1 MWKDLTMSQR
11 ADMMDLYLSKGITS
25 LDDMRSLYDSSISD
39 TAQGTSFSDGGS
51 IHIKPENRGKFTA
64 LKERTGHSATWFK
77 EHGTPAQKKM
87 ATFAL
92 NARHWKHG
100 YGGNLYGGGGGIIGM
115 PAMPM
120 WSLRNA
126 VAKRLYETTDAYDSY
141 NIGNY
146 LTKFATGKTED
157 GLEGMREHLKYKL
170 KSDSSDNEVTR
181 RWKGELNQVDIADEL
196 YAQYL
201 GIPVKERH
209 TNVRLQRSPYRDAY
223 KMPITNAEW
232 DTIIRETDN
241 LDVGKNTSTGVF
253 MKAGLNKS
261 TIGKGHDKKGE
272 YRSYGDSFDLNPFRG
287 SFAVADVP
295 IINKINDLSLG
306 MFNPIEVYDRIYLDD
321 YYKIPKE
328 YRGGNFLPEIEVIGK
343 KRKGKKHGYGG
354 SLYPDGGWMGNTMRL
369 LADANKLADMGEK
382 VNRDKPKS
390 PASPPI
396 ITTGGAG
403 YIPPAPQVDI
413 KPIVNLPKSVNEAR
427 LRLYNMVSPAWGFT
441 DDTIKATMDTMLHGT
456 NDFVDS
462 PVGTKVSDPYV
473 DGVWAEYLQIPK
485 NKRRSGY
492 QLQKSS
498 YRPTVGDASD
508 VNYYTIPVDADTKAR
523 LVREGT
529 ALQTGKNKN
538 SRVLANYNS
547 GTHTIGKGRDS
558 EGDYVSYY
566 DRFDLNPFSGISS
579 ETSLSGNPVIKALG
593 LDSSKVGDLSF
604 GIGKPLEF
612 YDRIHLDDY
621 YNVPQQY
628 RGTSYLPEITIKG
641 RK

>member
-25 LDDMRSLYDSSISD
+25 LDDMRSLYDNSISD

-100 YGGNLYGGGGGIIGM
+100 YGGNLY
-115 PAMPM
+115 
-120 WSLRNA
+120 
-126 VAKRLYETTDAYDSY
+126 D
-141 NIGNY
+141 
-146 LTKFATGKTED
+146 
-157 GLEGMREHLKYKL
+157 
-170 KSDSSDNEVTR
+170 
-181 RWKGELNQVDIADEL
+181 
-196 YAQYL
+196 
-201 GIPVKERH
+201 
-209 TNVRLQRSPYRDAY
+209 
-223 KMPITNAEW
+223 
-232 DTIIRETDN
+232 
-241 LDVGKNTSTGVF
+241 
-253 MKAGLNKS
+253 
-261 TIGKGHDKKGE
+261 
-272 YRSYGDSFDLNPFRG
+272 
-287 SFAVADVP
+287 
-295 IINKINDLSLG
+295 
-306 MFNPIEVYDRIYLDD
+306 
-321 YYKIPKE
+321 
-328 YRGGNFLPEIEVIGK
+328 
-343 KRKGKKHGYGG
+343 
-354 SLYPDGGWMGNTMRL
+354 DGGWMGNTMRL

-390 PASPPI
+390 SASPPI

-403 YIPPAPQVDI
+403 YIPPAPQVKM

-485 NKRRSGY
+485 NKRRSSY

-498 YRPTVGDASD
+498 YRPTVGDASN

-579 ETSLSGNPVIKALG
+579 ETSLSNNPVIKALG